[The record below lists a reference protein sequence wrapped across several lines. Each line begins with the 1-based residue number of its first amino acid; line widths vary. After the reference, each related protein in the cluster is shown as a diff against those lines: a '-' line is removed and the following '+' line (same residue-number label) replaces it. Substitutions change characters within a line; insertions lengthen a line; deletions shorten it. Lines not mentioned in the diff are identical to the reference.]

1 MSETYQKIASTMEIN
16 LTNVQEYIQKL
27 QASKGSDE
35 KINPKLEKLSDVVKY
50 LNEELQDKI

>member
-1 MSETYQKIASTMEIN
+1 MSETYQKIASAMENN

-50 LNEELQDKI
+50 LNEEL